1 LPEQQRDLPSL
12 QHGGCFLQTPNIL
25 MREFAPKISKKRLE
39 AVASTAFVV
48 LMLLF
53 AVNSW
58 FSHITSRNLLDS
70 IVWVDVKH
78 GQLDLVKDL
87 QLELRAAESALRSYV
102 ITGNSVKRDEYLKK
116 SSAIMDE
123 RFANLLGT
131 AAGNEKMLREL
142 DRIGGLIRRW
152 LDLLNESYLAYER
165 GSGGQNPIH
174 RKGDLVMQ
182 QITAA
187 FQDFGSEQHQI
198 LHGRILE
205 RKTESERLMYAMVAS
220 GVLVIAIV
228 VLALTVILR
237 GLYRHR
243 EAEKKN
249 HASLEEK
256 ENLLKEIHHRVKNNL
271 QIISS
276 LLLLQASKLKDAEAA
291 QIFSECRERI
301 QFMARLHE
309 QLYSS
314 GNLQRIEF
322 GKNLAE
328 IAETLL
334 HSHTPA
340 GCQLTLE
347 KKIEPLEL
355 DVDTSQ
361 ALGLLATELILNSL
375 KHAFTG
381 RKTGS
386 ISVELHAGTTNT
398 VVVSDNG
405 VGLPVNFDA
414 LQSGRMGMNL
424 AQALARQIRGEAEFT
439 NNPGGG
445 TRVVVG
451 FSLEPALKTTGAG
464 RNS

>member
-1 LPEQQRDLPSL
+1 
-12 QHGGCFLQTPNIL
+12 
-25 MREFAPKISKKRLE
+25 MREFAPKITKKSIE
-39 AVASTAFVV
+39 TVATTAFAV

-53 AVNSW
+53 AADSW
-58 FSHITSRNLLDS
+58 FSHLTSRNLLDS
-70 IVWVDVKH
+70 IVWVDLKH
-78 GQLDLVKDL
+78 GQLDLVKDV
-87 QLELRAAESALRSYV
+87 QLELRGAESALRSYV
-102 ITGNSVKRDEYLKK
+102 ITGNSAKRDEYLKK
-116 SSAIMDE
+116 SAAIMDE
-123 RFANLLGT
+123 RFANLIGT
-131 AAGNEKMLREL
+131 AAGDEKMLPALE
-142 DRIGGLIRRW
+142 RIGTLIRRW
-152 LDLLNESYLAYER
+152 LELLHESHMAYET

-187 FQDFGSEQHQI
+187 FQNFASEQHQI
-198 LHGRILE
+198 LQARILD
-205 RKTESERLMYAMVAS
+205 RKNESERLMYAMFAS
-220 GVLVIAIV
+220 GLLALAIV

-243 EAEKKN
+243 EAEKKSR
-249 HASLEEK
+249 ASLEEK

-276 LLLLQASKLKDAEAA
+276 LLLLQASKLKDAEATEVFA
-291 QIFSECRERI
+291 ECRERI

-340 GCQLTLE
+340 GCQLTLQ

-361 ALGLLATELILNSL
+361 VLGLLATELILNSL
-375 KHAFTG
+375 KHAFIG
-381 RKTGS
+381 RKTGT
-386 ISVELHAGTTNT
+386 IFLELHRAVKNT
-398 VVVSDNG
+398 MVVSDNG
-405 VGLPVNFDA
+405 IGLPAHFDSLKNA
-414 LQSGRMGMNL
+414 RMGMNL
-424 AQALARQIRGEAEFT
+424 ANALARQIRGEVAVS
-439 NNPGGG
+439 NNPEGGI
-445 TRVVVG
+445 RVEVG
-451 FSLEPALKTTGAG
+451 FSLESTLKTSPEG
-464 RNS
+464 RAS

>member
-1 LPEQQRDLPSL
+1 
-12 QHGGCFLQTPNIL
+12 
-25 MREFAPKISKKRLE
+25 
-39 AVASTAFVV
+39 
-48 LMLLF
+48 
-53 AVNSW
+53 
-58 FSHITSRNLLDS
+58 
-70 IVWVDVKH
+70 
-78 GQLDLVKDL
+78 
-87 QLELRAAESALRSYV
+87 
-102 ITGNSVKRDEYLKK
+102 
-116 SSAIMDE
+116 
-123 RFANLLGT
+123 
-131 AAGNEKMLREL
+131 
-142 DRIGGLIRRW
+142 
-152 LDLLNESYLAYER
+152 LNESHLAYET

-187 FQDFGSEQHQI
+187 FQEFVSEQHQI
-198 LHGRILE
+198 LQGRILE
-205 RKTESERLMYAMVAS
+205 RKNESERLMHAMVAS
-220 GVLVIAIV
+220 GVLAMAIV
-228 VLALTVILR
+228 VLALTVIIR

-243 EAEKKN
+243 EAEKKSR
-249 HASLEEK
+249 ASLEEK

-291 QIFSECRERI
+291 EIFAECRERI

-309 QLYSS
+309 QLYTS

-334 HSHTPA
+334 HSHTPS

-361 ALGLLATELILNSL
+361 VLGLLATELLLNSL

-381 RKTGS
+381 RKAGG
-386 ISVELHAGTTNT
+386 ISVELHAGEKNT
-398 VVVSDNG
+398 MVISDNG
-405 VGLPVNFDA
+405 VGLPINFDS
-414 LQSGRMGMNL
+414 LKSGRMGMNL
-424 AQALARQIRGEAEFT
+424 AHALARQIRGEAEFSK
-439 NNPGGG
+439 NPGGG

-451 FSLEPALKTTGAG
+451 FSLEPTLKSNSAG

>member
-1 LPEQQRDLPSL
+1 ME
-12 QHGGCFLQTPNIL
+12 TPNIL
-25 MREFAPKISKKRLE
+25 MREFAPKIPKKRLE
-39 AVASTAFVV
+39 AVAATAFAV

-53 AVNSW
+53 AADSW
-58 FSHITSRNLLDS
+58 FSHVTSRNLLDS
-70 IVWVDVKH
+70 IVWVDAKH
-78 GQLDLVKDL
+78 GQLDLAKDV
-87 QLELRAAESALRSYV
+87 QLELRGAESALRSYV
-102 ITGNSVKRDEYLKK
+102 ITGNSAKRDEYLKK
-116 SSAIMDE
+116 SAAIMDE

-131 AAGNEKMLREL
+131 ATGDEKMLREL
-142 DRIGGLIRRW
+142 DRIGGLVRRW
-152 LDLLNESYLAYER
+152 LDLLNESHMAYES

-174 RKGDLVMQ
+174 RRGDLVMQ

-187 FQDFGSEQHQI
+187 FQEFVSQQHQV
-198 LHGRILE
+198 LQRRILE
-205 RKTESERLMYAMVAS
+205 RKNESERLMHAMVAS
-220 GVLVIAIV
+220 GVLAVAIV

-243 EAEKKN
+243 EADKKIRAN
-249 HASLEEK
+249 LEEK

-291 QIFSECRERI
+291 EIFAECRERI

-309 QLYSS
+309 QLYTS

-334 HSHTPA
+334 HSHAPT

-361 ALGLLATELILNSL
+361 ALGLLSTELLLNSL
-375 KHAFTG
+375 KHAFIG
-381 RKTGS
+381 RKTGI
-386 ISVELHAGTTNT
+386 ISVELHAGAKNT
-398 VVVSDNG
+398 MIVSDNG
-405 VGLPVNFDA
+405 VGLPVNFDT
-414 LQSGRMGMNL
+414 LKSGRMGMNL

-439 NNPGGG
+439 STPGGG

-451 FSLEPALKTTGAG
+451 FSLEPALKTTAAG
-464 RNS
+464 RNSYYGNDTHINRRR

>member
-1 LPEQQRDLPSL
+1 
-12 QHGGCFLQTPNIL
+12 
-25 MREFAPKISKKRLE
+25 MREFVPKIPKKRLE
-39 AVASTAFVV
+39 AVATAAFAV

-53 AVNSW
+53 AADSW
-58 FSHITSRNLLDS
+58 FSHVTSRNLLDS

-78 GQLDLVKDL
+78 GQLDLAKNV
-87 QLELRAAESALRSYV
+87 QLELREAESALRSYV
-102 ITGNSVKRDEYLKK
+102 ITGNSAKRDEYLKK

-123 RFANLLGT
+123 RFANLIGT
-131 AAGNEKMLREL
+131 AAGDEQMLNTL
-142 DRIGGLIRRW
+142 DRIGGLIHRW
-152 LDLLNESYLAYER
+152 LDLLNESHMAYET

-187 FQDFGSEQHQI
+187 FQDFVSEQHQI
-198 LHGRILE
+198 LHRRILE
-205 RKTESERLMYAMVAS
+205 RRIESDRLMYAMVAS
-220 GVLVIAIV
+220 GVLAMAIV

-237 GLYRHR
+237 GLYRHH
-243 EAEKKN
+243 EVDKKN
-249 HASLEEK
+249 RANLEEK

-291 QIFSECRERI
+291 EIFSECRERI

-309 QLYSS
+309 QLYTS

-347 KKIEPLEL
+347 KKIGPLEL

-361 ALGLLATELILNSL
+361 VLGLLATELILNSL

-386 ISVELHAGTTNT
+386 ISVELHAGARNT
-398 VVVSDNG
+398 MVVSDNG
-405 VGLPVNFDA
+405 VGLPVNFDT
-414 LQSGRMGMNL
+414 LKSGRMGTNL
-424 AQALARQIRGEAEFT
+424 VQALARQIRGEAEFA
-439 NNPGGG
+439 NNPEGG

-451 FSLEPALKTTGAG
+451 FSLEATLKSTPAG

>member
-1 LPEQQRDLPSL
+1 
-12 QHGGCFLQTPNIL
+12 
-25 MREFAPKISKKRLE
+25 MREFVPKIPKKRLE
-39 AVASTAFVV
+39 AVATAAFAV

-53 AVNSW
+53 AADSW
-58 FSHITSRNLLDS
+58 FSLMTSRNLLDS
-70 IVWVDVKH
+70 IVWVDLKH
-78 GQLDLVKDL
+78 GQLDLAKNV
-87 QLELRAAESALRSYV
+87 QLELREAESALRSYV
-102 ITGNSVKRDEYLKK
+102 ITGNSAKRDEYLKK
-116 SSAIMDE
+116 SAAIMDE
-123 RFANLLGT
+123 RFANLIGT
-131 AAGNEKMLREL
+131 AAGDEQMLNTL
-142 DRIGGLIRRW
+142 DRIGGLIHRW
-152 LDLLNESYLAYER
+152 LDLLNESHMAYET

-187 FQDFGSEQHQI
+187 FQDFVAEQHQI
-198 LHGRILE
+198 LHARILE
-205 RKTESERLMYAMVAS
+205 RKHESDRPTYAMVAS
-220 GVLVIAIV
+220 GVLAMAIV

-237 GLYRHR
+237 GLYRHH
-243 EAEKKN
+243 EVDKKN
-249 HASLEEK
+249 RATLEEK

-291 QIFSECRERI
+291 EIFSECRERI

-361 ALGLLATELILNSL
+361 VLGLLATELILNSL

-381 RKTGS
+381 RKNGS
-386 ISVELHAGTTNT
+386 ISVELHAGARNT
-398 VVVSDNG
+398 MVVTDNG
-405 VGLPVNFDA
+405 VGLPVNFDP
-414 LQSGRMGMNL
+414 LKSGRMGTNL
-424 AQALARQIRGEAEFT
+424 VQALARQIRGEAEFA
-439 NNPGGG
+439 NNPEGG

-451 FSLEPALKTTGAG
+451 FSLEATLKSTPAG

>member
-1 LPEQQRDLPSL
+1 
-12 QHGGCFLQTPNIL
+12 
-25 MREFAPKISKKRLE
+25 MREFVPKIPKKRLE
-39 AVASTAFVV
+39 AVATAAFAV

-53 AVNSW
+53 AADSW
-58 FSHITSRNLLDS
+58 FSHMTSRNLLDS
-70 IVWVDVKH
+70 IVWVDLKH
-78 GQLDLVKDL
+78 GQLDLAKNV
-87 QLELRAAESALRSYV
+87 QLELREAESALRSYV
-102 ITGNSVKRDEYLKK
+102 ITGNSAKRDEYLKK
-116 SSAIMDE
+116 SAAIMDE
-123 RFANLLGT
+123 RFANLIGT
-131 AAGNEKMLREL
+131 AAGDEQMLNTL
-142 DRIGGLIRRW
+142 DRIGGLIHRW
-152 LDLLNESYLAYER
+152 LDLLNESHMAYET

-187 FQDFGSEQHQI
+187 FQDFVAEQHQI
-198 LHGRILE
+198 LHARILE
-205 RKTESERLMYAMVAS
+205 RKHESDRPMYAMVAS
-220 GVLVIAIV
+220 GVLAMAIV

-237 GLYRHR
+237 GLYRHH
-243 EAEKKN
+243 EVDKKN
-249 HASLEEK
+249 RATLEEK

-291 QIFSECRERI
+291 EIFSECRERI

-361 ALGLLATELILNSL
+361 VLGLLATELILNSL

-381 RKTGS
+381 RKNGS
-386 ISVELHAGTTNT
+386 ISVELHAGARNT
-398 VVVSDNG
+398 MVVTDNG
-405 VGLPVNFDA
+405 VGLPVNFDP
-414 LQSGRMGMNL
+414 LKSGRMGTNL
-424 AQALARQIRGEAEFT
+424 VQALARQIRGEAEFA
-439 NNPGGG
+439 NNPEGG

-451 FSLEPALKTTGAG
+451 FSLEATLKSTPAG

>member
-1 LPEQQRDLPSL
+1 
-12 QHGGCFLQTPNIL
+12 
-25 MREFAPKISKKRLE
+25 MREFVTKIPKKRLE
-39 AVASTAFVV
+39 AVATAAFAV

-53 AVNSW
+53 AADSW
-58 FSHITSRNLLDS
+58 FSLMTSRNLLDS
-70 IVWVDVKH
+70 IVWVDLKH
-78 GQLDLVKDL
+78 GQLDLAKNV
-87 QLELRAAESALRSYV
+87 QLELREAESALRSYV
-102 ITGNSVKRDEYLKK
+102 ITGNSAKRDEYLKK
-116 SSAIMDE
+116 SSTIMDE

-131 AAGNEKMLREL
+131 AAGDEQTLRALE
-142 DRIGGLIRRW
+142 RIGELIRRW
-152 LDLLNESYLAYER
+152 LELLNESHLAYET

-187 FQDFGSEQHQI
+187 FQEFVSEQHQI
-198 LHGRILE
+198 LQGRILE
-205 RKTESERLMYAMVAS
+205 RKNESGRLMHAMVAS
-220 GVLVIAIV
+220 GVLAMAIV
-228 VLALTVILR
+228 VLALTVIIR

-243 EAEKKN
+243 EAEKKSR
-249 HASLEEK
+249 ASLEEK

-291 QIFSECRERI
+291 EIFAECRERI

-309 QLYSS
+309 QLYTS

-334 HSHTPA
+334 HSHTPS

-361 ALGLLATELILNSL
+361 VLGLLATELLLNSL

-381 RKTGS
+381 RKAGS
-386 ISVELHAGTTNT
+386 ISVELHAGEKNT
-398 VVVSDNG
+398 MVISDNG
-405 VGLPVNFDA
+405 VGLPINFDS
-414 LQSGRMGMNL
+414 LKSGRMGMNL
-424 AQALARQIRGEAEFT
+424 AHALARQIRGEAEFSK
-439 NNPGGG
+439 NPGGG

-451 FSLEPALKTTGAG
+451 FSLEPTLKSNSAG